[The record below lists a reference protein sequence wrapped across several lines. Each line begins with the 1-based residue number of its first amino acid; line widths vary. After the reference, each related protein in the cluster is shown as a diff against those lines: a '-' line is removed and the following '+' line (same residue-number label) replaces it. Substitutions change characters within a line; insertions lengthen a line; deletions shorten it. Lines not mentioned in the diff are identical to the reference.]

1 MKDIETRKD
10 IDALMQKFYEC
21 ALADDKI
28 GFIFTDVMKL
38 DLEHHLPI
46 IGDFWESLLLGAM
59 KYQKHG
65 RNPMQVHEAINS
77 KVTLTHEHFE
87 RWLEIFGGVVDE
99 MFAGELADQAK
110 TRAKAIAHN
119 IQRFI

>member
-1 MKDIETRKD
+1 MKDIETRED
-10 IDALMQKFYEC
+10 IDALMQEFYKR
-21 ALADDKI
+21 ALADEKI

-46 IGDFWESLLLGAM
+46 IGDFWESLLLGEM
-59 KYQKHG
+59 KYHRHG
-65 RNPMQVHEAINS
+65 RNPMQVHQHINE
-77 KVTLTHEHFE
+77 KVELHHEHFE
-87 RWLEIFGGVVDE
+87 RWLEIFSGVMDE

-110 TRAKAIAHN
+110 MRSKAIAHN